1 MTKTHRHTG
10 MKGVCSIL
18 NSQLMIAIICFA
30 AVAGGSCIK
39 NDLPYPKIPQNI
51 LSIAAEGELSPA
63 KIDSTDYSVKLFLD
77 EEVDIQAVRFTKF
90 TYSPDASCNKD
101 LLQGVWDLSV
111 PMTIE
116 LTLYQ
121 SYNWL
126 ISAEQNI
133 ERYFTVAG
141 QIGETVIDA
150 VGKRIIVNVPENADL
165 SRLEVTSIKLGP
177 RNITNLVP
185 DCHIGSYINLS
196 SPMKIDVTAWGRTD
210 DWTIYAQK
218 TEQVVS
224 TTAVDPWSMVIWAYG
239 EGPADATNYFEYQE
253 QGSSTWIRVPDADIT
268 HKAGA
273 FSCCIKHL
281 KPLTMY
287 IVRACS
293 GNDKGNEVTVTTQP
307 TQDLPNA
314 DFEQWWLNGKI
325 WCPWSEGATEWTE
338 GSRFWD
344 TGNTGAATLGESNV
358 KPSDYVPAGLTGK
371 SAELKTEFK
380 GIVGIGKLAAGSI
393 YTGNYQKTDGTNG
406 ILDFGRQWKVRP
418 TKLRGYYQYTTG
430 PINYTNKEMTDLK
443 GRPDTCSIYIA
454 MTDWTAPYEIRT
466 NPNNRQLFDKN
477 ASYVIGYGQLER
489 GTSMDSYE
497 EFEIKLEYRSTS
509 IMPSY
514 IMITC
519 ASSKYGDYFSGST
532 SSVLYVDQLSLDYD
546 Y

>member
-1 MTKTHRHTG
+1 MKKKIYKTLAPAFG
-10 MKGVCSIL
+10 
-18 NSQLMIAIICFA
+18 A
-30 AVAGGSCIK
+30 AVILGGGCIK

-51 LSIAAEGELSPA
+51 LSIEAKGEISPA
-63 KIDSTDYSVKLFLD
+63 KIDSTDYTVKLTLD
-77 EEVDIQAVRFTKF
+77 EEVDIQAVEFTKF
-90 TYSPDASCNKD
+90 TYSPDAKCDKD
-101 LLQGVWDLSV
+101 LLEGTWDLSV
-111 PMTIE
+111 PMTVE

-121 SYNWL
+121 SYQWL

-133 ERYFTVAG
+133 EYYFTVAG
-141 QIGETVIDA
+141 QIGETVVDA
-150 VGKRIIVNVPENADL
+150 VGHRIIVNVPENVDL
-165 SRLEVTSIKLGP
+165 SKLEITSIKLGP
-177 RNITNLVP
+177 RNITTLVP
-185 DCHIGSYINLS
+185 AYTVGSTINLS
-196 SPMKIDVTAWGRTD
+196 SPLKIDANAWGRTE

-218 TEQVVS
+218 TAQIVS
-224 TTAVDPWSMVIWAYG
+224 TNAVDAWSMVVWAYG
-239 EGPADATNYFEYQE
+239 EGPAEASNYFEYCE
-253 QGSSTWIRVPDADIT
+253 DGASTWIRVPDADT
-268 HKAGA
+268 TSKDGA

-281 KPLTMY
+281 KPLTRY
-287 IVRACS
+287 VVRACS
-293 GNDKGNEVTVTTQP
+293 DDNKGNEITVTTQA

-325 WCPWSEGATEWTE
+325 WCPWEEGAEQWNA

-358 KPSDYVPAGLTGK
+358 QPSDYVPAGLTGK

-380 GIVGIGKLAAGSI
+380 GMFGIGKLAAGSI
-393 YTGNYQKTDGTNG
+393 FTGSFKKVDGTNG
-406 ILDFGRQWKVRP
+406 ILDFGRLWNLRP

-430 PINYTNKEMTDLK
+430 EIDYASTDLAVLK

-466 NPNNRQLFDKN
+466 NPKNRQLFDKN

-489 GTSMDSYE
+489 GTSMDAYE
-497 EFEIKLEYRSTS
+497 EFEIELEYRSTS

-519 ASSKYGDYFSGST
+519 ASSKYGDYFTGST

>member
-1 MTKTHRHTG
+1 MRTRINYI
-10 MKGVCSIL
+10 SI
-18 NSQLMIAIICFA
+18 CTA
-30 AVAGGSCIK
+30 AVAVLVTAGCIK

-51 LSIAAEGELSPA
+51 LTIEAKGELSPA
-63 KIDSTDYSVKLFLD
+63 KIDSTDYSVRLFLD
-77 EEVDIQAVRFTKF
+77 EEVDIQAVQFTRF
-90 TYSPDASCNKD
+90 TYSPDATCNKN
-101 LLQGVWDLSV
+101 LLEGTWDLSV
-111 PMTIE
+111 PMTVE

-121 SYNWL
+121 SYQWM

-150 VGKRIIVNVPENADL
+150 VGRRIIVNVPEKSDL
-165 SRLEVTSIKLGP
+165 SNLEVTSIKLGP
-177 RNITNLVP
+177 KNITSYVP
-185 DCHIGSYINLS
+185 DCSVGSHINLN
-196 SPMKIDVTAWGRTD
+196 SPMKIDVNAWGRTE

-218 TEQVVS
+218 VESVVS
-224 TTAVDPWSMVIWAYG
+224 TSAVDAWSMVVWAYG
-239 EGPADATNYFEYQE
+239 EGPADATNYFEYSE
-253 QGSSTWIRVPDADIT
+253 GGSSTWTRVPDADMT
-268 HKAGA
+268 SKDGA

-281 KPLTMY
+281 KPLTQY
-287 IVRACS
+287 TVRACS
-293 GNDKGNEVTVTTQP
+293 GDNKGNEITVTTQAS
-307 TQDLPNA
+307 QDLPDG

-325 WCPWSEGATEWTE
+325 WCPWSEGGTQ
-338 GSRFWD
+338 FWD

-358 KPSDYVPAGLTGK
+358 QPSDYVPAGLSGQ
-371 SAELKTEFK
+371 SAQLKTEFK
-380 GIVGIGKLAAGSI
+380 GVFGIGKLAAGSI
-393 YTGNYQKTDGTNG
+393 YTGTFKKVDGTNG
-406 ILDFGRQWKVRP
+406 ILDFGRPWSLRP

-430 PINYTNKEMTDLK
+430 DIDYSSKEMEYLK

-489 GTSMDSYE
+489 GSSMDAYE
-497 EFEIKLEYRSTS
+497 EFEIKLDYRSTS
-509 IMPSY
+509 LTPTY

-519 ASSKYGDYFSGST
+519 ASSKYGDYFTGST